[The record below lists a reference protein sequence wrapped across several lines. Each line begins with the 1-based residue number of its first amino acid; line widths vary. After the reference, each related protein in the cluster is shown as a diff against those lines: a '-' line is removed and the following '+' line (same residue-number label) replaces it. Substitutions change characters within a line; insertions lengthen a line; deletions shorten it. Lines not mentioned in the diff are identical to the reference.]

1 MTDDNAF
8 HLFNLQTMSGV
19 HPGSRTARVHILRLQ
34 AQESAPN
41 AGRWGRL
48 LWPEDTDEWAI
59 YLQAG
64 RGWAETP
71 LVQGNPPAGQ
81 DVLGSLLA
89 SLAQAGQR
97 PLVCATCCR
106 WQPIRGE
113 ATADGIAVG
122 LCTWTEGGNLPNGA
136 DPLRKQCGLAMACP
150 HWKAGAQPPER
161 EAEPP
166 AQTQPAPPKEGVWA
180 SLLRR
185 VGLGRKQFG
194 HARIGGVVERSGV
207 GAGTERCLACHGR
220 IANLGALTVAAEGD
234 DKRTLSVWRCRYCHS
249 FYLNDWIDRWER
261 LDSLETE
268 ESYYRIAPD
277 EALAF
282 LALFRRTAGGEH
294 PKGRQERTAERAWVD
309 AFLAGRPRLVHQV
322 KQGR

>member
-1 MTDDNAF
+1 MTDDNTF

-34 AQESAPN
+34 AREPAQDTL
-41 AGRWGRL
+41 RWGRL
-48 LWPEDTDEWAI
+48 LWPDDSDEWTL

-64 RGWAETP
+64 PGWSETP
-71 LVQGNPPAGQ
+71 FLQGSAPAEEEILAGLLERLADAGQ
-81 DVLGSLLA
+81 
-89 SLAQAGQR
+89 Q

-113 ATADGIAVG
+113 ATPDGIAVG
-122 LCTWTEGGNLPNGA
+122 LCTWTAAGNLPNGA
-136 DPLRKQCGLAMACP
+136 DPLRKQCGLALACP
-150 HWKAGAQPPER
+150 HWQTGVQPPER
-161 EAEPP
+161 EAEPLTAEP
-166 AQTQPAPPKEGVWA
+166 PAPPKEGMWA

-185 VGLGRKQFG
+185 VGLGRKRFAHTRVG
-194 HARIGGVVERSGV
+194 NVVERSGV

-234 DKRTLSVWRCRYCHS
+234 DKRTISVWRCRYCHS
-249 FYLNDWIDRWER
+249 YYVNDWIDRWER

-277 EALAF
+277 EALS
-282 LALFRRTAGGEH
+282 LLSLFRNTAGGEH
-294 PKGRQERTAERAWVD
+294 PKERRSRTAERAQVD
-309 AFLAGRPRLVHQV
+309 AFLADRPRLVHQV